1 MYWNKKKDESFVTK
15 HIDSKLI
22 PLLLVITVI
31 QAIVYYYLLIYF
43 GGDKPLFD
51 AILTAASLT
60 NTFIMTKKWLENW
73 LAWILIDISYVLLY
87 SIKNMWPF
95 ALLYFLFAVMACYG
109 WIKWKKT
116 T

>member
-1 MYWNKKKDESFVTK
+1 
-15 HIDSKLI
+15 
-22 PLLLVITVI
+22 
-31 QAIVYYYLLIYF
+31 
-43 GGDKPLFD
+43 
-51 AILTAASLT
+51 
-60 NTFIMTKKWLENW
+60 MTKKWLENW

-87 SIKNMWPF
+87 GIKNMWPF